1 MAYTESIQAI
11 QSTPSNPTGTSS
23 ATAVM
28 MGLAGAI
35 TPRFSG
41 RVLIMLSGV
50 IFNAGIGQGATPQL
64 SWGTGAAPTNG
75 AALTGNQ
82 VGGAVP
88 YVAATITGKAPFALQ
103 AVVTGLTLNTAVW
116 LDLALSAQTAGTATV
131 SNLSLTAAEL

>member
-11 QSTPSNPTGTSS
+11 QSAPSNPTGTSS

-41 RVLIMLSGV
+41 RVLLMISGA

-82 VGGAVP
+82 VGGP
-88 YVAATITGKAPFALQ
+88 FPTSRRRSPGKRP
-103 AVVTGLTLNTAVW
+103 
-116 LDLALSAQTAGTATV
+116 SPCKR
-131 SNLSLTAAEL
+131 S